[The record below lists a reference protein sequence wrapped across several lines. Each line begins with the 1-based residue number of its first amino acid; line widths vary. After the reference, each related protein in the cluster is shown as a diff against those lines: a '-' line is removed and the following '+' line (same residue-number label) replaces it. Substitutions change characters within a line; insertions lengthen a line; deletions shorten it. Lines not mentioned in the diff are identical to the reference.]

1 MNFDKYENIQA
12 NYQGRVLTLTMN
24 RPDDLNAVNKD
35 MHDELGT
42 IFYDVQM
49 DDDADVIVLTGAG
62 RAFSAGGDM
71 AMMKRFV
78 DGSDEPMLRLVDAKR
93 IVFSLLDLE
102 KPIIAAVNGHAMGLG
117 ATIALLCDTIFMS
130 SKAKIGDP
138 HVKVGVVAGD
148 GGCVIWPQLI
158 GYAKAKEYLMTG
170 DPINAEA
177 AERMGLVNHVTAPE
191 QTLEM
196 AEAFAQRLAHGPSA
210 AIRWTKVSA
219 NIGLKQLAHSIMDT
233 SLAYEWLTFQTGND
247 HREAVTAFLEKR
259 EPKFTDR

>member
-1 MNFDKYENIQA
+1 MNYEKYTCFQA
-12 NYQGRVLTLTMN
+12 SYQGRVLTLTMN
-24 RPDDLNAVNKD
+24 RPADMNAVNKD

-42 IFYDVQM
+42 IFYDAQL

-62 RAFSAGGDM
+62 RVFSAGGDL
-71 AMMKRFV
+71 AMMKRIA
-78 DGSDEPMLRLVDAKR
+78 DGSDEPFLRLVDAKR

-102 KPIIAAVNGHAMGLG
+102 KPIISAVNGHAMGLG

-130 SKAKIGDP
+130 SAAKIGDP
-138 HVKVGVVAGD
+138 HVKIGVVAGD

-170 DPINAEA
+170 DPINAQA

-191 QTLEM
+191 QTLKM
-196 AEAFAQRLAHGPSA
+196 AQAFGQRLADGPSA

>member
-1 MNFDKYENIQA
+1 MNYEKYECFQA
-12 NYQGRVLTLTMN
+12 SYQGRVLTLTMN
-24 RPDDLNAVNKD
+24 RPADMNAVNKD

-42 IFYDVQM
+42 IFYDAQL

-62 RAFSAGGDM
+62 RVFSAGGDL
-71 AMMKRFV
+71 AMMKRIA
-78 DGSDEPMLRLVDAKR
+78 DGSDEPFLRLVDAKR

-130 SKAKIGDP
+130 SVAKIGDP

-177 AERMGLVNHVTAPE
+177 AERMGLVNHVTEPE

-196 AEAFAQRLAHGPSA
+196 AHAFAQRLADGPSA

-233 SLAYEWLTFQTGND
+233 SLAYEWLTFQTGDD

-259 EPKFTDR
+259 KPKFTDR

>member
-1 MNFDKYENIQA
+1 MNFDKYKNFRA

-24 RPDDLNAVNKD
+24 RPDNLNAVNKD

-42 IFYDVQM
+42 IFYDAQM

-71 AMMKRFV
+71 AMMKRV
-78 DGSDEPMLRLVDAKR
+78 ADGSDEPMLRLVDAKR

-117 ATIALLCDTIFMS
+117 ATLALLCDTIFMS

-196 AEAFAQRLAHGPSA
+196 AQAFAQRLADGPSA

>member
-71 AMMKRFV
+71 AMMKRV
-78 DGSDEPMLRLVDAKR
+78 ADGSDEPMLRLVDAKR

-170 DPINAEA
+170 DPINAEV

-196 AEAFAQRLAHGPSA
+196 AQAFAQRLADGPSA

>member
-42 IFYDVQM
+42 IFYDAQM

-71 AMMKRFV
+71 AMMKRV
-78 DGSDEPMLRLVDAKR
+78 ADGSDEPMLRLVDAKR

-196 AEAFAQRLAHGPSA
+196 AQAFAQRLADGPSA

>member
-71 AMMKRFV
+71 AMMKRV
-78 DGSDEPMLRLVDAKR
+78 ADGSDEPMLRLVDAKR

-148 GGCVIWPQLI
+148 GGCVIWPQLS

-177 AERMGLVNHVTAPE
+177 AERMGLVNHVTAPK

-196 AEAFAQRLAHGPSA
+196 AQAFAQRLADGPSA

>member
-1 MNFDKYENIQA
+1 MNYDKYNQFQA
-12 NYQGRVLTLTMN
+12 SYQGRVLILTMN
-24 RPDDLNAVNKD
+24 RPDELNAVNKD

-42 IFYDVQM
+42 IFYDAQL

-62 RAFSAGGDM
+62 RAFSAGGDL
-71 AMMKRFV
+71 AMMKRV
-78 DGSDEPMLRLVDAKR
+78 ADGSDEPMLRLVDAKR

-117 ATIALLCDTIFMS
+117 ATIALFCDTIFMS
-130 SKAKIGDP
+130 SEAKIGDP

-170 DPINAEA
+170 DPINADA
-177 AERMGLVNHVTAPE
+177 AERMGLVNHVTAPA
-191 QTLEM
+191 QTLDM
-196 AEAFAQRLAHGPSA
+196 AAAFAQRLADGPSA

-219 NIGLKQLAHSIMDT
+219 NIGLKQLAHSIMDA
-233 SLAYEWLTFQTGND
+233 SLAYEWLTFKAAND

-259 EPKFTDR
+259 EPNFTDR